1 MHNITQECVQWTA
14 LSHSWF
20 LCDYCIFFP
29 PVRMVLTVGF
39 SYITFIMLSIYPL
52 VLHSLRFLSLKYIEF
67 GQRLLLHLLKWSL
80 DILPYI
86 HLFLNLWDKAH
97 LIMVDNIFA
106 VCLYLLYVYQGIFP
120 LSLCAFGS
128 ECSTLINSSS
138 FMMPVCSYHMPTV
151 IIMNLSSETRSYP
164 PIKCFLLKSCFDCS
178 LSSQQ

>member
-52 VLHSLRFLSLKYIEF
+52 VLHSLRFLSWKYIEF

-97 LIMVDNIFA
+97 LIMVDNIFVY
-106 VCLYLLYVYQGIFP
+106 VCICFMCIKEFSPSLFVLLDQNV
-120 LSLCAFGS
+120 A
-128 ECSTLINSSS
+128 
-138 FMMPVCSYHMPTV
+138 
-151 IIMNLSSETRSYP
+151 LSSTVPASWCQHAHITCQP
-164 PIKCFLLKSCFDCS
+164 
-178 LSSQQ
+178 